1 MAPINNTDK
10 VVQANATDK
19 LKKFFE
25 DKDWKF
31 YCAVAAGLTLAG
43 ASAYYLT
50 APSNKKGKKKP
61 EADTKKHSGNISFY
75 SLSLNSTPNFLFDI

>member
-1 MAPINNTDK
+1 MAPASSKIVEVNTS
-10 VVQANATDK
+10 DK

-43 ASAYYLT
+43 AGAYYIT
-50 APSNKKGKKKP
+50 SNSNSKKGKKKP
-61 EADTKKHSGNISFY
+61 EDKKEPGKKKKKIN
-75 SLSLNSTPNFLFDI
+75 NT

>member
-43 ASAYYLT
+43 ASAYYIT
-50 APSNKKGKKKP
+50 SPSNKKGKKKP
-61 EADTKKHSGNISFY
+61 ESKREA
-75 SLSLNSTPNFLFDI
+75 TPGM